1 MNFNLSAFSQSLLY
15 AVGMFIATI
24 IIASL
29 ISRFFKRMYKKPIVQ
44 EHNPTNYLFLRHL
57 SVGLIYTVG
66 FGLAL
71 YQLPQF
77 KALAGS
83 LLTGAGIIAVAM
95 GFASQ
100 HALSNIVG
108 GIFIVIFKPFKVND
122 RLTIGPRAGVVEDIT
137 LRHTVIR
144 DFENRRIIIPNSVI
158 SNEVIVNADFTDEK
172 ICKWVD
178 ISISYESDLD
188 LAKSLIE
195 EEILAHPLITDNRSP
210 EQLEANAPIVPVRVI
225 LLGDSGINLRA
236 WAWVKDNPDAFAL
249 NCDVLES
256 IKKRFDQSGI
266 EIPYPHR
273 TIVQKAV
280 KNEV

>member
-1 MNFNLSAFSQSLLY
+1 MNLNLSASTQSLLY
-15 AVGMFIATI
+15 FLGMFFGTI
-24 IIASL
+24 ILAAIV
-29 ISRFFKRMYKKPIVQ
+29 SRSFKRLRKKPIIQ
-44 EHNPTNYLFLRHL
+44 DHNPTNYLFLRHL

-71 YQLPQF
+71 FQLPQF
-77 KALAGS
+77 KTLAGS

-122 RLTIGPRAGVVEDIT
+122 RLTIGTRAGVVEDIT

-158 SNEVIVNADFTDEK
+158 SNEVIVNADFTDGK
-172 ICKWVD
+172 ICKW
-178 ISISYESDLD
+178 IELSISYESDID
-188 LAKSLIE
+188 LAKQIIA
-195 EEILAHPLITDNRSP
+195 EEILAHPLIIDNRNP
-210 EQLEANAPIVPVRVI
+210 EQIEANAPIVPVRLT
-225 LLGDSGINLRA
+225 LLGDSGVNLRA
-236 WAWVKDNPDAFAL
+236 WAWVKDNADAFAL
-249 NCDVLES
+249 SCDVLES

-273 TIVQKAV
+273 TIVQKVA
-280 KNEV
+280 KHES